1 MFKQFLLAAVLI
13 AVPVAGFTAF
23 EMNFATT
30 PAVAAGTTSL
40 GDLSTLKTIITDVQ
54 AIADKGDLV
63 GAEKR
68 IRDFES
74 AWDVASK
81 TMRGLNKDDW
91 GNVDDAADA
100 AMSDLRD
107 SAPDAAK
114 VKVSLAAL
122 LATLTDPSVAP

>member
-1 MFKQFLLAAVLI
+1 MKQFLLALLLI
-13 AVPVAGFTAF
+13 AAPVAAFTGF
-23 EMNFATT
+23 EMKFATT

-40 GDLSTLKTIITDVQ
+40 GDLTSLKTIVTDVQ
-54 AIADKGDLV
+54 AIADKGNLAA
-63 GAEKR
+63 AEMR
-68 IRDFES
+68 VRDFEN

-81 TMRGLNKDDW
+81 TMKALNKDDW

-100 AMSDLRD
+100 AMKDLRE

-122 LATLTDPSVAP
+122 MASLNDPSKAP

>member
-1 MFKQFLLAAVLI
+1 MKQFLLALLLI
-13 AVPVAGFTAF
+13 AAPVAAFTGF
-23 EMNFATT
+23 EMKFATT

-40 GDLSTLKTIITDVQ
+40 GDLTSLKTIVTDVQ
-54 AIADKGDLV
+54 AIADKGNLAA
-63 GAEKR
+63 AEMR
-68 IRDFES
+68 VRDFEN

-81 TMRGLNKDDW
+81 TMKALNKDDW

-100 AMSDLRD
+100 AMKDLRE

-122 LATLTDPSVAP
+122 MASLNDPSKTQ